1 MALTV
6 ETGTTLL
13 YTAVTGCKSK
23 RILMTFVA
31 LIYLALLIA
40 LANLE
45 LQRSAPIRLV
55 TLLSLALPAAAVILV
70 INSAFDLANVT
81 LGTERRQLA
90 LILLPIGFAA
100 SVLIFALTVSD
111 RPLRGIARLIR
122 IVSAFEVTFF
132 DQQNRLHRLATALVI
147 LALLALTWRTTS
159 GNLALGTSGLSDT
172 HTAFSQLVVNAL
184 INTSAALLG
193 IGFLIRRDWRETLI
207 RLGLR
212 QPQRRDCLAGA
223 TMALALFFLVAMA
236 TSVWQSLVSPTTF
249 EAQTPCLAKNF
260 CGLQQ
265 LIGTGIA
272 AIIECWFQRGDSFSR
287 CATAGVWFIDN
298 LAAFCRHSFAIC
310 LYAGDSNSVYR
321 VASFGMA
328 AHQVRYNGIY
338 HRAQLIQFYSVSYLR
353 QSFLK
358 LKAADD
364 REYP

>member
-70 INSAFDLANVT
+70 INSAFDLAEVT
-81 LGTERRQLA
+81 SGTEPQQLA
-90 LILLPIGFAA
+90 LFFLPIGFAA
-100 SVLIFALTVSD
+100 SALIIALTVSD

-122 IVSAFEVTFF
+122 MVSAFEVTFF
-132 DQQNRLHRLATALVI
+132 DQQNRLHRLAAALLI
-147 LALLALTWRTTS
+147 LALLALTWQTTS
-159 GNLALGTSGLSDT
+159 GNLALVASGLSDNND
-172 HTAFSQLVVNAL
+172 ALSQLVVNTL

-212 QPQRRDCLAGA
+212 QPQRRECLAGA
-223 TMALALFFLVAMA
+223 TMALGLFFLVTMA
-236 TSVWQSLVSPTTF
+236 TSVWQSLVSPSTF
-249 EAQTPCLAKNF
+249 EAQTRASQQIFAAYNSSLAL
-260 CGLQQ
+260 GLLLSLSAGFSEEILFRGALQPVFGS
-265 LIGTGIA
+265 LITSLLFVAIHLQYAFTPAVLILFVVSLALGWLRTKYGTTASIIA
-272 AIIECWFQRGDSFSR
+272 HSLY
-287 CATAGVWFIDN
+287 N
-298 LAAFCRHSFAIC
+298 LIPFLI
-310 LYAGDSNSVYR
+310 YA
-321 VASFGMA
+321 
-328 AHQVRYNGIY
+328 
-338 HRAQLIQFYSVSYLR
+338 
-353 QSFLK
+353 
-358 LKAADD
+358 
-364 REYP
+364 